1 MRDAAGQPVSVPSN
15 TLTDDAAID
24 RCERILAELQKGER
38 LRAPAIAAR
47 LGCTA
52 RTIKR
57 DLDLL
62 RAEGTIEFVGP
73 SKTGFYQLKQ

>member
-1 MRDAAGQPVSVPSN
+1 
-15 TLTDDAAID
+15 L
-24 RCERILAELQKGER
+24 CKGEK

-57 DLDLL
+57 ELEGL
-62 RAEGTIEFVGP
+62 RAEGLIEFVEP
-73 SKTGFYQLKQ
+73 SKTGYYQIRP